1 VLEGA
6 IAGHD
11 KPRIGS
17 PNQVLGQRRHAAA
30 PGGSAPGNPP
40 GHHAPPL
47 AVVPLTPPDATPW
60 AYLPTRFPEEPSD
73 YFEHRVRHDASNVR
87 PGRGEDGRRERHRH
101 QHAGRH
107 QLRIQLLGHVP
118 EWNLRHPHR
127 YTVERLHLHRLEWRE
142 LRGHGSVHCHHHLGD
157 DGHSYVRRGAFESYG
172 EQCWHGQRRGEQ
184 YAGWH
189 LVWYGLCGELSLWL
203 YGLADGG
210 RPGRVDLLRLERQL
224 HWGRVL
230 QRGVDVRGR
239 RDRDVHSAVGI
250 LDALGQRIG
259 KGAVTSVP
267 GGINCGSTCLATYSA
282 GTSVTLTATPGSRFV
297 FQGWGGACLGA
308 GTCTVSMSASE
319 TVTAAFKKA
328 R

>member
-1 VLEGA
+1 
-6 IAGHD
+6 
-11 KPRIGS
+11 
-17 PNQVLGQRRHAAA
+17 
-30 PGGSAPGNPP
+30 
-40 GHHAPPL
+40 
-47 AVVPLTPPDATPW
+47 
-60 AYLPTRFPEEPSD
+60 
-73 YFEHRVRHDASNVR
+73 
-87 PGRGEDGRRERHRH
+87 
-101 QHAGRH
+101 
-107 QLRIQLLGHVP
+107 
-118 EWNLRHPHR
+118 
-127 YTVERLHLHRLEWRE
+127 
-142 LRGHGSVHCHHHLGD
+142 
-157 DGHSYVRRGAFESYG
+157 
-172 EQCWHGQRRGEQ
+172 
-184 YAGWH
+184 
-189 LVWYGLCGELSLWL
+189 VWYGLFGELSLWRH
-203 YGLADGG
+203 GLPDGG
-210 RPGRVDLLRLERQL
+210 RPGWVDLLWLERQL
-224 HWGRVL
+224 RRGRVL